1 MDKAFSIGQA
11 IVLAALFLFIAW
23 LFSGGFGLGL
33 LGQGW
38 GAERPAERSLSAA
51 LEMLGGPLGLW
62 GGVGLLAVLGLACY
76 GLQEILNYWFGLAI
90 LKAMKSR
97 GLAPDAIAARID
109 AVPISK
115 GLKRR
120 LKRAAEKAHAPS
132 HVLRLP
138 PERESR
144 RL

>member
-11 IVLAALFLFIAW
+11 IVLVALVLFIAW
-23 LFSGGFGLGL
+23 LFSGGVGLNL
-33 LGQGW
+33 LGPAW
-38 GAERPAERSLSAA
+38 GSERPAERSVSAA
-51 LEMLGGPLGLW
+51 LEMLGGPLGPW

-90 LKAMKSR
+90 VKTLKSR
-97 GLAPDAIAARID
+97 GHPPEGIAARID

-120 LKRAAEKAHAPS
+120 LKRAAERSGTAK
-132 HVLRLP
+132 L
-138 PERESR
+138 
-144 RL
+144 

>member
-11 IVLAALFLFIAW
+11 IVLVALFLFIAW

-51 LEMLGGPLGLW
+51 LEMLGGPLGRW
-62 GGVGLLAVLGLACY
+62 GGVGLLAAVGLACY

>member
-11 IVLAALFLFIAW
+11 IILVALFLFIAW
-23 LFSGGFGLGL
+23 LFSGGVGLGL

-38 GAERPAERSLSAA
+38 GSERPAERSLSAA
-51 LEMLGGPLGLW
+51 LEILGGPLGPW
-62 GGVGLLAVLGLACY
+62 GGVGLLVVLGLACY
-76 GLQEILNYWFGLAI
+76 GLQEILNYWFGLALVKA
-90 LKAMKSR
+90 LKSQ
-97 GLAPDAIAARID
+97 GLPPESIADRID

-120 LKRAAEKAHAPS
+120 LKRAAENAHAPS

-138 PERESR
+138 PKRESR

>member
-11 IVLAALFLFIAW
+11 IILVALLLFIAW
-23 LFSGGFGLGL
+23 LFSGGVSLSL

-38 GAERPAERSLSAA
+38 GAERLAERSLSAA
-51 LEMLGGPLGLW
+51 LEMLGGPLGWW
-62 GGVGLLAVLGLACY
+62 GGIGLLAVLGLTCY

-90 LKAMKSR
+90 VKALKSQ
-97 GLAPDAIAARID
+97 GHPPEGIAARID

-120 LKRAAEKAHAPS
+120 LKRSAERSGAAK
-132 HVLRLP
+132 L
-138 PERESR
+138 
-144 RL
+144 

>member
-11 IVLAALFLFIAW
+11 IVLVALFLFIAW
-23 LFSGGFGLGL
+23 LFSGGVGLGL

-62 GGVGLLAVLGLACY
+62 GGIGLLAVLGLACY

-90 LKAMKSR
+90 VKALKSR
-97 GLAPDAIAARID
+97 GHPPEGIAARID

-120 LKRAAEKAHAPS
+120 LKRAAERSDAAK
-132 HVLRLP
+132 L
-138 PERESR
+138 
-144 RL
+144 